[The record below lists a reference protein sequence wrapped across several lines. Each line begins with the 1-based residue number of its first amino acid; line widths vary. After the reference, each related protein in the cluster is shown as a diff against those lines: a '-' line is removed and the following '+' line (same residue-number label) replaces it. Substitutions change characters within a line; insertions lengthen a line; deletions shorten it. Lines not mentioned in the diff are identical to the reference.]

1 VGALLV
7 GEAFDQHIDKGYVYF
22 AMAFSMGVE
31 VLHMRSQKK
40 ARAAGWL
47 TAEYSR
53 PKLAVRGR
61 DGRGRERVR

>member
-31 VLHMRSQKK
+31 VLHMRSRKK
-40 ARAAGWL
+40 RVPPAG
-47 TAEYSR
+47 
-53 PKLAVRGR
+53 
-61 DGRGRERVR
+61 